1 MKKLKSKTSS
11 FSFFQKIALY
21 KIKTPFMQ
29 IHQEME
35 EINMK
40 AINIKWDTN
49 DEEWED
55 TITADIVDVLVDN
68 LPTEV
73 EIPNNLLEG
82 YDSTNFDTYY
92 SDISDWLSNEY
103 GFCHFGFELAN

>member
-1 MKKLKSKTSS
+1 MR
-11 FSFFQKIALY
+11 
-21 KIKTPFMQ
+21 
-29 IHQEME
+29 
-35 EINMK
+35 

-82 YDSTNFDTYY
+82 YDGTNFDIYY

-103 GFCHFGFELAN
+103 GFCHFGFELVK